1 MSSRKSASQHRREI
15 MEKVESM
22 VASIETRVR
31 EKPQDAGNIRGTEF
45 PSTVLNDFDDTL
57 KVKEIFAHDVNDES
71 SLDEHE
77 FDKIRNVDD
86 SIHVSDV
93 STSEDDDDQV
103 AYGRRRKVESSQ
115 IYSSGSE
122 ASLGDGIFASPDE
135 IPEEY
140 RPKEKKGKGIPS
152 SLAYTSLRKSSSKQ
166 HTHDYIQPV
175 NVQRSLMDDMN
186 MEKRS
191 IETPQV
197 SGNHQYF
204 KSYQERSLGSK
215 QSEASSDTKSSKLS
229 TVTPFQTFAS
239 KPIVSP
245 AFALLSPESRSTS
258 RVPKTEVKRTKPLSP
273 PRVKV
278 VHKSKSETKSRIP
291 SSGKSTIYD
300 MKKEIED
307 LTTEFAKLQERSR
320 QRRARFHLDAEDRLD
335 DSIETMSKQADAMVD
350 ALHRNY
356 ARSDQIHRENSILKE
371 KINKIEKK
379 QQLEEKIQMYKSPE
393 KILKQL
399 DPSDDYVKRSFPAVP
414 KTPGTMFA
422 TELVEN
428 MDLEV
433 GDHAYLAEVM
443 DRQWNT
449 TKYYRP

>member
-1 MSSRKSASQHRREI
+1 

-31 EKPQDAGNIRGTEF
+31 EKPQDIGNIRGTEF
-45 PSTVLNDFDDTL
+45 PSKVLHDFDDTL
-57 KVKEIFAHDVNDES
+57 QVKEIFAHDVNDES

-140 RPKEKKGKGIPS
+140 RPKDKKGKGIPS
-152 SLAYTSLRKSSSKQ
+152 SIATHTSLRKSSSK
-166 HTHDYIQPV
+166 HSNHDFIQPV
-175 NVQRSLMDDMN
+175 NVQRSLIDDMN

-197 SGNHQYF
+197 SGNHQHF
-204 KSYQERSLGSK
+204 KSYQDLSLGSK
-215 QSEASSDTKSSKLS
+215 QSEASSETKSSKLS

-258 RVPKTEVKRTKPLSP
+258 RMPKTEVKKPLSP

-300 MKKEIED
+300 MKKEIEN
-307 LTTEFAKLQERSR
+307 LTSEFAKLQEKSF

-379 QQLEEKIQMYKSPE
+379 QLLDKKIQMYKSPE
-393 KILKQL
+393 VLLKQL

-428 MDLEV
+428 VDLEV

-449 TKYYRP
+449 TRYYRP

>member
-31 EKPQDAGNIRGTEF
+31 EKPQDAGNIRGTEWK
-45 PSTVLNDFDDTL
+45 VLNDFDDTL

-140 RPKEKKGKGIPS
+140 RH
-152 SLAYTSLRKSSSKQ
+152 TSLRKSSSKQ

-215 QSEASSDTKSSKLS
+215 QSEASSDTTSSKLS

-307 LTTEFAKLQERSR
+307 LTSEFAKLQERSR

-379 QQLEEKIQMYKSPE
+379 QKLEEKIQMYKSPE